1 MHEKR
6 NASMSATVKETVAAR
21 AVWVPL
27 SWSAG
32 AASFTHHCFCTIS
45 ANVKIVEG

>member
-6 NASMSATVKETVAAR
+6 NASVSATVKETVAAR
-21 AVWVPL
+21 AVWGCCPER
-27 SWSAG
+27 AG

-45 ANVKIVEG
+45 ANVNIVEG